1 MIEKYIEEQND
12 NKNSA
17 ENYETLL
24 RKEEASI
31 RQHISVEHQLK
42 LQYENLSEK
51 FDIIELEKKEL
62 IKKIDKLKLDYEQ
75 KLEVLNKNLK
85 HCIKQKKSFI
95 VIERNLR
102 KKLEQKDNE
111 IIHLQN
117 KIKLENNY
125 NNSACSVMSKTNSI
139 FNLNQDNKKEN
150 KDKNI
155 NNKNK
160 EIKEYNENSIDPS
173 YHSNYNTTILI
184 NNDKLISQKNSKS
197 INNKKQSF
205 ADSVYYSKN
214 SIHKNYSINYNIN
227 QNNNNN
233 QNSNQRNKNKVNYIT
248 KIQNNITNLI
258 DYLQEQNNLINSPSE
273 FNRTNT
279 SAIKKEK
286 INQNKPKDIKSTNN
300 QVKNKSQSKD
310 SSYGSNNN
318 KCDSDIGKV
327 MLNKNLLSSNDQ
339 LDKFKLYKKIN
350 ENRRSINRKINEM
363 TRNQPK
369 IVKRTL
375 SAFQKRRNSSP
386 NFGNKSQNQSNLR
399 RKKTITPNKDI
410 RQKCMS
416 SEINS
421 INFHYNNNTNNPYQ
435 YNNNYYGNN
444 SNKLSGKKENIKKS
458 STNTIDINKYNKVN
472 NYFRKKTPN
481 RIKERKEISPNFK
494 YNSKN
499 NYCCSS
505 SNSKKKKSN
514 NYNNKNQNDGRKNS
528 ANGPL
533 ASSSTSN
540 LFCGKNIGNTNIN
553 SIINNNIGHILINNI
568 NFGNKLVISNI
579 INQSNINN
587 PSSSLRK
594 FVITK
599 CSSTNNI
606 IQNKY

>member
-1 MIEKYIEEQND
+1 MI
-12 NKNSA
+12 
-17 ENYETLL
+17 
-24 RKEEASI
+24 
-31 RQHISVEHQLK
+31 
-42 LQYENLSEK
+42 
-51 FDIIELEKKEL
+51 
-62 IKKIDKLKLDYEQ
+62 IK
-75 KLEVLNKNLK
+75 
-85 HCIKQKKSFI
+85 
-95 VIERNLR
+95 
-102 KKLEQKDNE
+102 
-111 IIHLQN
+111 
-117 KIKLENNY
+117 
-125 NNSACSVMSKTNSI
+125 
-139 FNLNQDNKKEN
+139 
-150 KDKNI
+150 
-155 NNKNK
+155 
-160 EIKEYNENSIDPS
+160 
-173 YHSNYNTTILI
+173 
-184 NNDKLISQKNSKS
+184 
-197 INNKKQSF
+197 
-205 ADSVYYSKN
+205 
-214 SIHKNYSINYNIN
+214 KNYSINYNIN
-227 QNNNNN
+227 QNNNNNN

-318 KCDSDIGKV
+318 KCDNDIGKV

-386 NFGNKSQNQSNLR
+386 NFCNKSQNQSNLR

-505 SNSKKKKSN
+505 SNSKS
-514 NYNNKNQNDGRKNS
+514 
-528 ANGPL
+528 
-533 ASSSTSN
+533 
-540 LFCGKNIGNTNIN
+540 
-553 SIINNNIGHILINNI
+553 
-568 NFGNKLVISNI
+568 
-579 INQSNINN
+579 
-587 PSSSLRK
+587 
-594 FVITK
+594 
-599 CSSTNNI
+599 
-606 IQNKY
+606 